1 MMADDLP
8 RLALA
13 GFSAA
18 AVVLCG
24 AGYAAFLALGRAR
37 GNALFRRVALIAYAG
52 VVLAAAALS
61 WALRLQGLWLALVAL
76 LLLGYFAAP
85 RAVWRLSE
93 ATHRM
98 EAEDE

>member
-1 MMADDLP
+1 MADDLP

-24 AGYAAFLALGRAR
+24 AGYAACLALGRAR
-37 GNALFRRVALIAYAG
+37 GSAAFQRVALIAYAG

-61 WALRLQGLWLALVAL
+61 WALRLQGPWLALVAL
-76 LLLGYFAAP
+76 LLLGYFAVP

-98 EAEDE
+98 ETEDE